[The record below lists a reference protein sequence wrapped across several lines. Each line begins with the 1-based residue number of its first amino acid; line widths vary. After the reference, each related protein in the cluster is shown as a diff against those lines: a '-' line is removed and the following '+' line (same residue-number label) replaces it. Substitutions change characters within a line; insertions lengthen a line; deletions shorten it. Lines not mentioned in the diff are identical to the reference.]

1 MELLFDDG
9 RIGNP
14 LQLLALPEVF
24 LSPGGKPTF
33 VRRGDA
39 VCSENTPLSF
49 STTSPKQ
56 LSPFR
61 LLWGA

>member
-39 VCSENTPLSF
+39 VCLENTPLSF
-49 STTSPKQ
+49 STT
-56 LSPFR
+56 L
-61 LLWGA
+61 